1 MNSFSKE
8 NELKE
13 LFYKKF
19 KIKNLAM
26 QKLPLIKYKVE
37 TAIDFQIEFD
47 GKTYLFEVDTYNTA
61 KVLFGQYLLLNNFII
76 DPEKYIYVP
85 VHYNSKFNIIHSF
98 NHLDYASKKLGCK
111 IPFIIFDQDS
121 IKRII
126 KKSKTIADF
135 FELLHAHNT
144 LETVKQNAE
153 TKIKHRLRKRKI
165 SIKTFKDYLPNSL
178 TKE

>member
-13 LFYKKF
+13 LLYKKF
-19 KIKNLAM
+19 KIKNLVM
-26 QKLPLIKYKVE
+26 QKLPLVKYKVE
-37 TAIDFQIEFD
+37 TAIDFQIEYGD
-47 GKTYLFEVDTYNTA
+47 KTYLFEVDTYNTA
-61 KVLFGQYLLLNNFII
+61 KVLFGQYLLLNNYIQE
-76 DPEKYIYVP
+76 PEKFIYIP

-111 IPFIIFDQDS
+111 IPFIILDEDS

-135 FELLHAHNT
+135 FDALHAHNT

-165 SIKTFKDYLPNSL
+165 IVKPIKDYLPNSL